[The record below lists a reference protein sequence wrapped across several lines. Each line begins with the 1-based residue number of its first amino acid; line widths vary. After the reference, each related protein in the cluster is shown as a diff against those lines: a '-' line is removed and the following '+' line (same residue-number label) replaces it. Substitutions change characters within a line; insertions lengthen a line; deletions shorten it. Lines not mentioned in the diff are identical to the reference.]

1 LPQFFGF
8 DKVKIPGQKTTPIIG
23 KFASLYELLDD
34 PLAVVMRLL
43 QQGDV
48 VALIDQSPALVCVF
62 GPDRNREVLTQPTIF
77 RHDETLFN
85 GPPGS
90 EMEKMRYTIISIN
103 GDTHKR
109 HRKLMG
115 PSFHRGVLDG
125 YADDIVSV
133 TRLMLDRWK
142 VGQVNLVDDLCR
154 ELSIGM
160 AMKCFYGLDIGDEAH
175 ELGHI
180 AAEWVK
186 SLTEP
191 STILMPLNI
200 PGMGYHKAVK
210 LGDAV
215 GGSLRKLIERK
226 RKMGG
231 DQKDAMA
238 MLMNARDDEFEPLS
252 DDELVA
258 EAVTLF
264 IAGHETTAM
273 TLVWTMFL
281 LERHPAIHAKLR
293 AEIQSVLGDRDPSI
307 EDIPDMPLL
316 DRVIKESMRIL
327 SSVPLLFF
335 RVASEIGTVGG
346 YDIPKGTNILVS
358 PLATHHDPALYPEPN
373 RFLPDRWLGL
383 NPSPYGY
390 LPFGAGPRICMGMP
404 FADRALRLM
413 LPMILQ
419 RFHFSIPS
427 GTQVDRL
434 TRANILQP
442 KQHLPMLIESASAP
456 VKQPVSIEGDLH
468 ELVDFL

>member
-1 LPQFFGF
+1 MPQFFGF
-8 DKVKIPGQKTTPIIG
+8 DKVKIPGQKTFPVIG

-34 PLAVVMRLL
+34 PLAVVLRLR

-62 GPDRNREVLTQPTIF
+62 GPDRNREVLTQPAIF

-85 GPPGS
+85 GPAGS

-103 GDTHKR
+103 GETHKR
-109 HRKLMG
+109 HRKLMM
-115 PSFHRGVLDG
+115 PSFHKSILDG
-125 YADDIVSV
+125 YANDILSV
-133 TRLMLDRWK
+133 TRIMLDRWK
-142 VGQVNLVDDLCR
+142 VSEVNMVDDLCR
-154 ELSIGM
+154 ELAIAM
-160 AMKCFYGLDIGDEAH
+160 AMKSFYGLEIGDEAH

-210 LGDAV
+210 LGEAV
-215 GGSLRKLIERK
+215 GGSLRNLIERK
-226 RKMGG
+226 RSMGG
-231 DQKDAMA
+231 HQTDAMA
-238 MLMNARDDEFEPLS
+238 VLMNARDDEFEPLS

-273 TLVWTMFL
+273 TLVWTIFL
-281 LERHPAIHAKLR
+281 LERHPVIQSKLR
-293 AEIQSVLGDRDPSI
+293 AEIKSVLGDRDPSI
-307 EDIPDMPLL
+307 EDFTHMPFL

-335 RVASEIGTVGG
+335 RVASEAGTVGG
-346 YDIPKGTNILVS
+346 YDIPQGTNILIS

-373 RFLPDRWLGL
+373 RFLPDRWIDL

-419 RFHFSIPS
+419 RFQFSIPS
-427 GTQVDRL
+427 GTRVDRL

-442 KQHLPMLIESASAP
+442 RQSLPMLIEPSSTP
-456 VKQPVSIEGDLH
+456 PHSPEPIEGDLH
-468 ELVDFL
+468 ELVEF